1 MVGLIGEK
9 IGMTQF
15 FLENGNVVPVSV
27 IKIDNNII
35 LNKRN
40 SDRDGYDSLVLGYKD
55 ISEKRLNSPE
65 KGFFV
70 KNGVAPKKYLKE
82 FRVSDNDSHKNGD
95 ELTLESLQDVK
106 FVDITG
112 VSKGKGFQGVVKKYG
127 FGGGRKTH
135 GSKFHREPG
144 STGQNTYPGRCFK
157 NRKMPG
163 RMGRENVTVQNLVI
177 MKIDTLNKVI
187 FVKGAVPGKN
197 NGILY
202 IKKSVKKG

>member
-15 FLENGNVVPVSV
+15 FLENGNVVPVSI
-27 IKIDNNII
+27 IKIDNNVII
-35 LNKRN
+35 NKKT
-40 SDRDGYDSLVLGYKD
+40 SDRDGYDSLILGYKD
-55 ISEKRLNSPE
+55 IAEKRLNSPE
-65 KGFFV
+65 KGFFT

-82 FRVSDNDSHKNGD
+82 FRASSNDTYKSGD

-112 VSKGKGFQGVVKKYG
+112 VSKGKGMQGVMKRYG
-127 FGGGRKTH
+127 FGGGKKTH

-163 RMGRENVTVQNLVI
+163 RMGRENVTVQNLVVI
-177 MKIDTLNKVI
+177 KIDTLNKVI

-197 NGILY
+197 NGIVY
-202 IKKSVKKG
+202 IKKSIKKG